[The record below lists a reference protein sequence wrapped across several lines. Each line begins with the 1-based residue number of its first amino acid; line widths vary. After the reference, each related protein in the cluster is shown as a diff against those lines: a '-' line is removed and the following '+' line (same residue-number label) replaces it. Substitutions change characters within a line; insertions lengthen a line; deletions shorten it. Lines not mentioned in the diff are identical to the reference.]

1 MSEYMPWIA
10 QSKGFFPCAGQITR
24 CICAP
29 FTLQRLWAR
38 WVPVV
43 KQDPSGHEVA
53 CFSFHVCQCWKKCIK
68 NARVYLFVA
77 GSTSNEQL
85 YGVNSRQVPWR
96 MMSCQPKQ
104 TKQNRERERYIYI
117 YIYIFATE
125 SK

>member
-1 MSEYMPWIA
+1 MIECQNMFHGSLKVKDFSLRWTNHA
-10 QSKGFFPCAGQITR
+10 LHLCAFHVATLVGTLGPCS
-24 CICAP
+24 P
-29 FTLQRLWAR
+29 N
-38 WVPVV
+38 
-43 KQDPSGHEVA
+43 GHEVA

-96 MMSCQPKQ
+96 MMSCH
-104 TKQNRERERYIYI
+104 IFF
-117 YIYIFATE
+117 FATE